1 MSNDFNTPGIK
12 EHCFYLD
19 SNQQAERFQHALL
32 DNFTRLHQ
40 DDDPLHSLNI
50 AIVGGGATGVEL
62 SAELYHVS
70 DLLKI
75 YGLTNM
81 SAKRLHIHLI
91 EAGPRILP
99 ALSERIASSAKRELL
114 RLGVT
119 VRENTQVKQ
128 ATEHG
133 FITNDDEQINADI
146 MVWAAGVKAPDFIK
160 ELGIFELTRNNQ
172 IKVNE
177 YLQSNLDPQI
187 YVLGDCCAF
196 TQDDGTQVPPRAQSA
211 HQMAQ
216 CVEKNLIATLREQP
230 LKKFEYNDHGSLVNL
245 SRYSTVGS
253 LMGNLTSNSFFIE
266 GKIESL
272 KDDNPLKVLL
282 SENDK
287 LLSSDFKKLTK
298 KLMRSQIIN
307 DNKRVDGRDLD
318 EIRKISASAGI
329 LPKRVHGSA
338 LFQRGLTQVLSTT
351 TLGTPSDAQEMDD
364 LNPSTEKTYLHHY
377 NFPPYS
383 VGETR
388 PMRTP
393 GRREIGHGALA
404 ERAIIPVLPGKE
416 TFPYVPVSY
425 THLTLPTKRIV

>member
-1 MSNDFNTPGIK
+1 MITTHPKIVIIGGGAGGLELATQLGHKLGKKKHADILLIDKNRTHIWKPLLHEVATGSIDADLDGVVYSAHAAKHHYQFQLGSFCGLNNTTKTLTLSPLHDELGHQILPQRTVHYDYLVIAIGSVSNDFNTPGIK

-40 DDDPLHSLNI
+40 DDDPQHALNI

-81 SAKRLHIHLI
+81 TAKRLRIHLI

-99 ALSERIASSAKRELL
+99 ALSERIALSAKRELL
-114 RLGVT
+114 KLGVT

-128 ATEHG
+128 ATEQG
-133 FITNDDEQINADI
+133 FITQDDQQINADI
-146 MVWAAGVKAPDFIK
+146 MLWAAGVKAPDFIND
-160 ELGIFELTRNNQ
+160 LGIFELTRNNQ
-172 IKVNE
+172 IKVND
-177 YLQSNLDPQI
+177 YLQSNVDEYI

-196 TQDDGTQVPPRAQSA
+196 TQQDGKLVPPRAQSA

-216 CVEKNLIATLREQP
+216 CIEKNIIATLRQQP

-266 GKIESL
+266 GRIARFMYISL
-272 KDDNPLKVLL
+272 YR
-282 SENDK
+282 
-287 LLSSDFKKLTK
+287 
-298 KLMRSQIIN
+298 MHQRAI
-307 DNKRVDGRDLD
+307 
-318 EIRKISASAGI
+318 
-329 LPKRVHGSA
+329 HGSA
-338 LFQRGLTQVLSTT
+338 KTFALWIS
-351 TLGTPSDAQEMDD
+351 
-364 LNPSTEKTYLHHY
+364 EKILRVVRPKMKLH
-377 NFPPYS
+377 
-383 VGETR
+383 
-388 PMRTP
+388 
-393 GRREIGHGALA
+393 
-404 ERAIIPVLPGKE
+404 
-416 TFPYVPVSY
+416 
-425 THLTLPTKRIV
+425 